1 LPKLDCKA
9 PIIQQKRVLPLTSKN
24 METKK
29 FEFLGVEGSMM
40 DIKSKDERSRS
51 NNRKKISPPKK
62 DDIN

>member
-1 LPKLDCKA
+1 
-9 PIIQQKRVLPLTSKN
+9 

-40 DIKSKDERSRS
+40 DIKSKDERCRS

>member
-1 LPKLDCKA
+1 
-9 PIIQQKRVLPLTSKN
+9 